1 MSDPRIAAPRPD
13 DRPCPRI
20 SAIVPTWREA
30 ASIRDTVTACAAIA
44 DETIVADADSPDATA
59 SLAAAAGAR
68 VVQAPRGRGPQQNAG
83 ARVATG
89 EVLLFVH
96 ADTLLPPAARPAIC
110 AAMADPT
117 VLGGNFK
124 LRFAPATRAARV
136 YSLANHLRRRAL
148 GIYYGDSCIFV
159 RRAVFDRLG
168 GFADLP
174 IFEDHE
180 FVRRLESSGRTHYET
195 AVLATTSSRRFATR
209 PLRTLGIW
217 AALQTLYTLG
227 VPAARLSR
235 MYEDI
240 R

>member
-1 MSDPRIAAPRPD
+1 MNDL
-13 DRPCPRI
+13 RI
-20 SAIVPTWREA
+20 SAVVPTWREA
-30 ASIRDTVTACAAIA
+30 AVIADTVAACRQIA

-59 SLAAAAGAR
+59 TLAAAAGAR
-68 VVQAPRGRGPQQNAG
+68 VITSPRGRGPQQNAG
-83 ARVATG
+83 ARAATG
-89 EVLLFVH
+89 DVLLFVH
-96 ADTLLPPAARPAIC
+96 ADTLLPPQARPAIV
-110 AAMADPT
+110 AALADPAI
-117 VLGGNFK
+117 VGGNFK
-124 LRFAPATRAARV
+124 IVFSPATRAARV

-148 GIYYGDSCIFV
+148 HIYYGDSCIFV

-180 FVRRLESSGRTHYET
+180 FVRRLEAAGRTHYET
-195 AVLATTSSRRFATR
+195 GVLATTSSRRFLTR

-217 AALQTLYTLG
+217 AALQAAYTLG
-227 VPAARLSR
+227 VPAARLAR